1 MSARG
6 LWQRGDKALL
16 DIRVYYPL
24 AKSYSKQDLNAAHRR
39 NEKEKKREYG
49 DCVRQIEHASF
60 TPLVFTCFGSMAW
73 ECQMF
78 YKRLSEMLA
87 EKRKSNVSL
96 VTCWVRTKLSMS
108 LLRTAILCLRGS
120 RSRRLRNVVNV
131 ADTDVEVA
139 CVEAGIEH

>member
-1 MSARG
+1 
-6 LWQRGDKALL
+6 
-16 DIRVYYPL
+16 
-24 AKSYSKQDLNAAHRR
+24 
-39 NEKEKKREYG
+39 
-49 DCVRQIEHASF
+49 
-60 TPLVFTCFGSMAW
+60 MAW

-96 VTCWVRTKLSMS
+96 VTSWIRTKLSMS

-120 RSRRLRNVVNV
+120 RSRRIRNVVNV